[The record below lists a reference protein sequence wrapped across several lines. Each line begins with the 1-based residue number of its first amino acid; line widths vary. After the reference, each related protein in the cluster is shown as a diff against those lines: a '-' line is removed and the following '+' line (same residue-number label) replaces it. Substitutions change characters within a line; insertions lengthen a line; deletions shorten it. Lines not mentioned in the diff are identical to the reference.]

1 MKTTAVVY
9 CDNQF
14 GKIDGKVANGL
25 VRHSEKH
32 EIVGIIDSSK
42 VGLDAGEYL
51 DGIKNGIPIFH
62 DLDAAIE
69 SLTELPVCFIYGVA
83 PLEAFLNNEQRK
95 ILLRA
100 IEKGMDIV
108 NGLHEF
114 LTEDEEFIQKAK
126 KYGVAINDI
135 RKPPAKKD
143 LHLFSGRILKI
154 KIPIVTVLGTDGAV
168 GKRTTSIRLVK
179 ALEKVGLN
187 VAFVS
192 TGQTGLIQGSKY
204 GIAIDAIVEE
214 FMTGEMENAVVEA
227 YENEHPD
234 IIIVEGQGAL
244 SHPAY
249 LSSCAIIRGARPNAI
264 IVQHPP
270 KRKTICDFPYMA
282 MPTLESEIELL
293 EVFSKVKV
301 IALTINHEDMTDT
314 ELEETIEN
322 YELQFRLPTTDAL
335 KYGCEKLVKRII
347 EVFPELKAKL
357 PAKLIGSE

>member
-1 MKTTAVVY
+1 MTAKATLTFYVSQ
-9 CDNQF
+9 NR
-14 GKIDGKVANGL
+14 I
-25 VRHSEKH
+25 R
-32 EIVGIIDSSK
+32 
-42 VGLDAGEYL
+42 
-51 DGIKNGIPIFH
+51 IKNGIPIFH

-69 SLTELPVCFIYGVA
+69 ILTDIPVSFIYGVA
-83 PLEAFLNNEQRK
+83 PLEAFLNNEQRQ
-95 ILLRA
+95 ILLAA
-100 IEKGMDIV
+100 IQKGMDIV

-126 KYGVAINDI
+126 KYGVAIKDI

-143 LHLFSGRILKI
+143 LYLFSGRILKI

-179 ALEKVGLN
+179 ALKKIGLN

-214 FMTGEMENAVVEA
+214 FMTGEMENAVLEA

-249 LSSCAIIRGARPNAI
+249 LSSCAIIRGAIPKAI

-270 KRKTICDFPYMA
+270 KRKTICDFPYMV

-293 EVFSKVKV
+293 EMFSKAPV
-301 IALTINHEDMTDT
+301 IAITLNHEDMTD
-314 ELEETIEN
+314 E
-322 YELQFRLPTTDAL
+322 ELQKTIVEYEYKYELPTTDVL
-335 KYGCEKLVKRII
+335 KHGTDKIVQTLFYRL
-347 EVFPELKAKL
+347 PELQKQETVICL
-357 PAKLIGSE
+357 PIESK